1 MQLFLEIF
9 LLLHMQISVT
19 KEITAIWCS
28 SIYQKASTTDA
39 IDYINAIAKISLQ
52 VLQLMITLQDERV
65 RYFY

>member
-1 MQLFLEIF
+1 
-9 LLLHMQISVT
+9 MQISVT